1 MGSPV
6 VLLFVTMVQRLD
18 LCLVIRGLQSVDRHE
33 TVPLIVAFQTEGRVE
48 ALDVWFHHAQLGGHI

>member
-6 VLLFVTMVQRLD
+6 VLLFRDVGSALGP
-18 LCLVIRGLQSVDRHE
+18 LPCYRGLQSDDRHE